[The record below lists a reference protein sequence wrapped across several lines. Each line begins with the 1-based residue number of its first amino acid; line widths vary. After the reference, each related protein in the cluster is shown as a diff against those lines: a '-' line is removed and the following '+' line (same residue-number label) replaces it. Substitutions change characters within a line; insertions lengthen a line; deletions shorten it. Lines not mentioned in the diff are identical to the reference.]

1 LEVGRDEGDMQMSF
15 LKRGRHYVHYM
26 TLRTARATPVPL
38 QAKVSGSLV
47 LRPSGGLYAT
57 FLLFLPQWLCRWLR
71 RYVLPAYCALPLA
84 ALPALTQAHPHV
96 WINYSMVAQTQG
108 TLLVAMQQTWI
119 FSKGFPFS
127 LVGDFSGMPKSGP
140 LNANYTATFKAQA
153 FSLLKSSDYFTHV
166 FVDGKT
172 AAVGEAH
179 NFSVSIEQ
187 GHVVYRFLLPLVKPV
202 DVKRERVTLGVW
214 DDTFFVDFES
224 AAQPVL
230 TLGAGAP
237 GNCKAASFEDH
248 DHPIFGGSV
257 FPQASRLSC

>member
-15 LKRGRHYVHYM
+15 LKRGRSYVHYM
-26 TLRTARATPVPL
+26 TLRTPRVTPVPP
-38 QAKVSGSLV
+38 QPKANRSAG
-47 LRPSGGLYAT
+47 LRPSVEPSAT
-57 FLLFLPQWLCRWLR
+57 SLLFPLRWLR
-71 RYVLPAYCALPLA
+71 RYLFPACCALPLA

-108 TLLVAMQQTWI
+108 TTLIAMQQTWI

-140 LNANYTATFKAQA
+140 LNASYTATFKAQA

-172 AAVGEAH
+172 VAVGEAR

-187 GHVVYRFLLPLVKPV
+187 GHVVYRFLLPLMKPV
-202 DVKRERVTLGVW
+202 DVRRERVTLGVW
-214 DDTFFVDFES
+214 DDTFFVDFENT
-224 AAQPVL
+224 ARPVV
-230 TLGAGAP
+230 TLGAGLP

-248 DHPIFGGSV
+248 DHPIFGGTV